1 MPHGMTNPS
10 STTQRKKNMQTQ
22 VNWFEIATKDLQ
34 RATRFYEAVFATQLR
49 QEQISDSGPMAIFVR
64 DDGRSVGCLTGPGW
78 LEPTRQGTLIYLDA
92 GPSIQAV
99 LDRVVA
105 AGGELTMERT
115 QLPNDIGYIAQF
127 IDSEGNR
134 MALHAMH

>member
-1 MPHGMTNPS
+1 
-10 STTQRKKNMQTQ
+10 
-22 VNWFEIATKDLQ
+22 
-34 RATRFYEAVFATQLR
+34 
-49 QEQISDSGPMAIFVR
+49 VR
-64 DDGRSVGCLTGPGW
+64 DDGQSIGCLTAPGW

-99 LDRVVA
+99 LDRVKA
-105 AGGELTMERT
+105 AGGEVTMERF

-134 MALHAMH
+134 LALHAMH

>member
-1 MPHGMTNPS
+1 
-10 STTQRKKNMQTQ
+10 MQTQ

-49 QEQISDSGPMAIFVR
+49 QEQLSEEGPMAIFVR
-64 DDGRSVGCLTGPGW
+64 DDGQSIGCLTAPGW

-99 LDRVVA
+99 LDRVRE
-105 AGGELTMERT
+105 AGGEIVMERF

-134 MALHAMH
+134 LALHAMN